1 MPQLMVRSVSVAVL
15 AMLLF
20 APTLTAAAS
29 RLVGDVPRPGDKP
42 LESLPGVDTEYGVL
56 RTNDGTLLRTIVTR
70 PQGRSGR
77 LPAVIFVQW
86 LSCDPLALPATGG
99 DGWAAMLRRIVREP
113 GALVWRTEK
122 RGVGGS
128 EGRCDTLDY
137 ETELADHRTAL
148 AVLKQR
154 PDVDPRRIVI
164 FGGSMGA
171 NYASLVAQDQE
182 VAGVM
187 VWGGGALTWAERMLA
202 FERNALEL
210 RGTPPSELAREM
222 TLRYR
227 FFDRYLND
235 GQTPMQ
241 IAAQHPDLGAVWTRI
256 IGASA
261 TGHYGRPFAFHQQA
275 QRQNWAGA
283 WSRIEAPV
291 LILYGEMD
299 WFEEPRGAELIGRIL
314 NARRPGS
321 ARVVGVPGLDHHFT
335 RFTTRE
341 AAFRDE
347 GGRIDAD
354 AAVNVM
360 LPWLQERLF
369 PERAR

>member
-1 MPQLMVRSVSVAVL
+1 LTF
-15 AMLLF
+15 LF
-20 APTLTAAAS
+20 APTFPIAAS
-29 RLVGDVPRPGDKP
+29 GLVRDALGLTTKP
-42 LESLPGVDTEYGVL
+42 LESWPGVDTEYGAL
-56 RTNDGTLLRTIVTR
+56 RTNDGTRLRTIVTR
-70 PQGRSGR
+70 PHGLTGR
-77 LPAVIFVQW
+77 LPAVLFVQW
-86 LSCDPLALPATGG
+86 LSCDPIALPASGG
-99 DGWAAMLRRIVREP
+99 DGWAAMLRRIVRET

-128 EGRCDTLDY
+128 EGRCDILDY
-137 ETELADHRTAL
+137 ETELADHRA
-148 AVLKQR
+148 AFAALKQR
-154 PDVDPRRIVI
+154 SDVDPRRIVI

-171 NYASLVAQDQE
+171 NYAPLVAQDQE

-210 RGTPPSELAREM
+210 RGTPSSELAREM

-235 GQTPMQ
+235 GQTPAQ
-241 IAAQHPDLGAVWTRI
+241 IAAQHPDLGAVWERI
-256 IGASA
+256 IGTSA
-261 TGHYGRPFAFHQQA
+261 TRHYGRPFAFHQQA

-283 WSRIEAPV
+283 WSRIEAPA
-291 LILYGEMD
+291 LIMYGEMD
-299 WFEEPRGAELIGRIL
+299 WFEEPRGANLIGRIL
-314 NARRPGS
+314 NARRPSS

-335 RFTTRE
+335 HFATRE

-347 GGRIDAD
+347 GGHIDAD
-354 AAVNVM
+354 AAISVM
-360 LPWLQERLF
+360 LPWLQQRLF